1 MKLNLRN
8 YNTVLTRKLQKYQH
22 YHQLK
27 LNILQLKKY
36 YPFDQRRR
44 TVLAKL
50 TSSPLAEVFEKQIK
64 SIEDQGTKK
73 AESLRTLQLEK
84 NKEQIK

>member
-27 LNILQLKKY
+27 LNILQQKKY
-36 YPFDQRRR
+36 YLSDQRRI

-50 TSSPLAEVFEKQIK
+50 T
-64 SIEDQGTKK
+64 
-73 AESLRTLQLEK
+73 
-84 NKEQIK
+84 